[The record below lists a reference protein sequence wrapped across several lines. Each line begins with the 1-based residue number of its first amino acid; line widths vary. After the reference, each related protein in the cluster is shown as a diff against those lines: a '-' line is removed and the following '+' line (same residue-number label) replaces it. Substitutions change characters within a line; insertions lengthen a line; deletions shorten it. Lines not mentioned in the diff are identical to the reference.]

1 MCVSHALLSRV
12 KEGKSCFFN
21 EKNEQN
27 FAKFLLEF
35 FKNKKKEERKKC
47 TIDELDEMHRR
58 LLMFR
63 TTTR

>member
-1 MCVSHALLSRV
+1 MSVARFFLVSKKV
-12 KEGKSCFFN
+12 SCFFN

-35 FKNKKKEERKKC
+35 FKKKKKEERKKC
-47 TIDELDEMHRR
+47 IIDELDEMHRR

>member
-1 MCVSHALLSRV
+1 MSVTRFFLVSKMV
-12 KEGKSCFFN
+12 SCFFN

-47 TIDELDEMHRR
+47 TDELDEMHRR

-63 TTTR
+63 TTRR